1 MMINS
6 VHAFNPTQAYNAV
19 IKDSSSSGSS
29 NSPAL
34 SNDVKAS
41 DFMTLLVAEIQ
52 NQDPTQ
58 PMDPTTF
65 MSQLVELNQLEQVTQ
80 INQVVQE
87 FANSSTTASSTPTS
101 H

>member
-1 MMINS
+1 MMTNGLHAYDTTSTNNS
-6 VHAFNPTQAYNAV
+6 TKPTST
-19 IKDSSSSGSS
+19 SSSIS
-29 NSPAL
+29 NGLNP
-34 SNDVKAS
+34 N
-41 DFMTLLVAEIQ
+41 DFMTLLVSEIQ

-87 FANSSTTASSTPTS
+87 FAATSTTSNSVPTTN
-101 H
+101 

>member
-1 MMINS
+1 MIITAPQMFDSTTSTSSTSSAAAANS
-6 VHAFNPTQAYNAV
+6 ALASEGLNP
-19 IKDSSSSGSS
+19 D
-29 NSPAL
+29 
-34 SNDVKAS
+34 

-65 MSQLVELNQLEQVTQ
+65 MSQLVDLNQLEQVTQ

-87 FANSSTTASSTPTS
+87 YAPASASSTTTD
-101 H
+101 

>member
-1 MMINS
+1 MITS
-6 VHAFNPTQAYNAV
+6 GIHAFDASTNSTNN
-19 IKDSSSSGSS
+19 S
-29 NSPAL
+29 NSNSLMGSTNGLNP
-34 SNDVKAS
+34 N

-65 MSQLVELNQLEQVTQ
+65 MSQLVQLNQLEQLTS

-87 FANSSTTASSTPTS
+87 FNTSSTTAASGNSN
-101 H
+101 

>member
-6 VHAFNPTQAYNAV
+6 SHMYDSTTETNSTGNST
-19 IKDSSSSGSS
+19 SSSAAASMSGIDP
-29 NSPAL
+29 N
-34 SNDVKAS
+34 

-65 MSQLVELNQLEQVTQ
+65 MSQLVNLNQLEQVSQ
-80 INQVVQE
+80 INQVVQQ
-87 FANSSTTASSTPTS
+87 FNPTSTTSGTMPAA
-101 H
+101 